1 MISNL
6 YITSIE
12 PDSGKSLIL
21 LGIMELLSKRIRK
34 LGFFRP
40 IIQAGIKP
48 DNDIE
53 LIRSRYHLEF
63 PYQDYY
69 GVTHEETRALIAE
82 GQFEEILKRIIEKYK
97 ALEEKCDF
105 IVCEGTD
112 FTDII
117 SAFEFNFNAEI
128 ANQLDA
134 PILLV
139 ANGQGKSQEEV
150 ISSVKSE
157 RKAFIEKDLTL
168 VATMVNRISSE
179 QFLSVTQELEQIWCY
194 DDPVFILP
202 EIEALSKPTVGEIIT
217 ALDAKFVHGDP
228 EQLKQEVLS
237 FKVAAMHVPN
247 FLYHIREGCLIVT
260 PGDRADIILA
270 CLASA
275 FSETYPNI
283 AGIILTGGF
292 ELPPSLQKLIQGFK
306 KWTVPMFTVETDTYN
321 TATIIN
327 NIHSKI
333 TPDNERKIAS
343 ALGLF
348 ENHIDSSKIEKRIS
362 LSRSSHITP
371 IMFEYELVAR
381 AKKQRQ
387 HIVLPEGTEER
398 ILKATEILLRRGI
411 VDITLLGNPEE
422 ICEKATSL
430 GIKLEGVNIV
440 NPMTS
445 PLA

>member
-21 LGIMELLSKRIRK
+21 LGIMELLSKRIRR

-63 PYQDYY
+63 PYQNYY
-69 GVTHEETRALIAE
+69 GVTHEETRTLIAE

-97 ALEEKCDF
+97 ILEAKCDF

-128 ANQLDA
+128 AHQLDA

-157 RKAFIEKDLTL
+157 REAFIEKDLTL
-168 VATMVNRISSE
+168 IATMVNRISSE
-179 QFLSVTQELEQIWCY
+179 QFLSISQELEQIWSY
-194 DDPVFILP
+194 DDPVFVLP
-202 EIEALSKPTVGEIIT
+202 EIESLAKPTVGEIVA
-217 ALDAKFVHGDP
+217 ALEAKFVHGDP

-247 FLYHIREGCLIVT
+247 FLYHIREGCLIIT

-292 ELPPSLQKLIQGFK
+292 ETASLLAK
-306 KWTVPMFTVETDTYN
+306 TN
-321 TATIIN
+321 
-327 NIHSKI
+327 
-333 TPDNERKIAS
+333 
-343 ALGLF
+343 
-348 ENHIDSSKIEKRIS
+348 
-362 LSRSSHITP
+362 SR
-371 IMFEYELVAR
+371 V
-381 AKKQRQ
+381 
-387 HIVLPEGTEER
+387 
-398 ILKATEILLRRGI
+398 
-411 VDITLLGNPEE
+411 
-422 ICEKATSL
+422 
-430 GIKLEGVNIV
+430 
-440 NPMTS
+440 
-445 PLA
+445 